1 MVRHV
6 QDLRIGHRTQQIP
19 DQAVEFRVGNEMR
32 RLLIPQRPTQN
43 ARETQQRR
51 VAASQAVRSAIRTDQ
66 FALNAKRGGL
76 KRNEMNILEGG
87 AVNGL
92 A

>member
-1 MVRHV
+1 
-6 QDLRIGHRTQQIP
+6 
-19 DQAVEFRVGNEMR
+19 MR

-51 VAASQAVRSAIRTDQ
+51 VAASQAIRSAIRTDQ

-76 KRNEMNILEGG
+76 KRNEMNILERG
-87 AVNGL
+87 AVNCL
-92 A
+92 AKHKCLSLNKIQCPKVNRDAEMKK